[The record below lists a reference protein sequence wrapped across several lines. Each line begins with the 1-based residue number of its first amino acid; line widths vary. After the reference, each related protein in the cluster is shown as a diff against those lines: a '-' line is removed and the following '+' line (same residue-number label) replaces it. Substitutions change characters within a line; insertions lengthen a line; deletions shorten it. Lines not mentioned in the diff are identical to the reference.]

1 MAQDAPA
8 EKTEEAA
15 KAKQKPEA
23 KEKPQAKEKPEAKQK
38 PQARETKKAKAKETE
53 TETKGPSKAVKTLG
67 DKIVALTLKQAV
79 ELADYLKEEHG
90 IEPAAG
96 AVMAAGPAAPGAE
109 AAAAEE
115 EQTAFDVILKEVGD
129 KKIAVIKA
137 VRAMTSLGLR
147 EAKDLVDSI
156 PKPVKEG
163 AGKEEAEEAAK
174 RLEEAGATVEI
185 K

>member
-15 KAKQKPEA
+15 KAKQEPQAKEKTEA
-23 KEKPQAKEKPEAKQK
+23 KEKPQAKEA
-38 PQARETKKAKAKETE
+38 KKAKAKETE
-53 TETKGPSKAVKTLG
+53 AQGPSKAVKTLG

-79 ELADYLKEEHG
+79 DLAEYLKEEHG

-96 AVMAAGPAAPGAE
+96 AVMVAGPAAAGAE

-129 KKIAVIKA
+129 KKIQVIKA
-137 VRAMTSLGLR
+137 VRALTSLGLR
-147 EAKDLVDSI
+147 EAKDLVDGV
-156 PKPVKEG
+156 PRPVKEG
-163 AGKEEAEEAAK
+163 ASKEEAEEAGK
-174 RLEEAGATVEI
+174 QLEEAGATVEI